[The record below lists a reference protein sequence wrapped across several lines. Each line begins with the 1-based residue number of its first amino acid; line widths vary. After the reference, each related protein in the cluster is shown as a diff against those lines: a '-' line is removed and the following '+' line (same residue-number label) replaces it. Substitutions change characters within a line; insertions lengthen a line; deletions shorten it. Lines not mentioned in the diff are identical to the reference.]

1 MSIEALN
8 YALNLEL
15 PEVEGPTRPLLKFV
29 LVGLANHA
37 NPRGEAWPSVDRLS
51 RYTGYSSR
59 SIQRGLSELVKMDL
73 IRVEEKPGRTNLYV
87 IKAFDEKAYDLSR
100 GDMVSGV
107 TPCQG
112 GVSPCH
118 PNHKEPSYNN
128 RGRSHQIPSDFKPT
142 EANVEWARS
151 ARPDVDL
158 KDATDQFIDYWI
170 GTAKPKSDWQAT
182 WRNWIRRTHAVRSG
196 GTARRNP
203 TALAEANRRRAAEL
217 LGELGQYEETTPR
230 LIDI

>member
-15 PEVEGPTRPLLKFV
+15 PDVEGPTKPLLKFV

-37 NPRGEAWPSVDRLS
+37 NPRGEAWPSIDRLS
-51 RYTGYSSR
+51 KYTGYSSR
-59 SIQRGLSELVKMDL
+59 SIQRGLSELVKLDL
-73 IRVEEKPGRTNLYV
+73 IKIEEKPGRTNLY
-87 IKAFDEKAYDLSR
+87 IITAFDQSR

-118 PNHKEPSYNN
+118 PNHKEPSSNN
-128 RGRSHQIPSDFKPT
+128 RRAHQIPSDFQPT
-142 EANVEWARS
+142 QANVEWAQS
-151 ARPDVDL
+151 ARPDVDI

-170 GTAKPKSDWQAT
+170 GSGKPKTDWQAT
-182 WRNWIRRTHAVRSG
+182 WRNWIRRTNTIRVGAA
-196 GTARRNP
+196 ARRDP
-203 TALAEANRRRAAEL
+203 TALAQANRRRAVEL
-217 LGELGQYEETTPR
+217 LGELGQYEEASPK
-230 LIDI
+230 LIDL

>member
-51 RYTGYSSR
+51 RYTGFSTR
-59 SIQRGLSELVKMDL
+59 SIQRALSELVKIGL
-73 IRVEEKPGRTNLYV
+73 VRVEEKPGRTNLYV
-87 IKAFDEKAYDLSR
+87 MTAFDQR
-100 GDMVSGV
+100 GDTVSGV

-118 PNHKEPSYNN
+118 PNHKEPLSIN
-128 RGRSHQIPSDFKPT
+128 RRAHQIPSDFKPT
-142 EANVEWARS
+142 EANVEWAKS

-196 GTARRNP
+196 GTTRRDP
-203 TALAEANRRRAAEL
+203 ASLVAANRKRAAEL
-217 LGELGQYEETTPR
+217 LGELGQYEEAAPK

>member
-87 IKAFDEKAYDLSR
+87 IKAFDESR

-118 PNHKEPSYNN
+118 PNHKEPSINN
-128 RGRSHQIPSDFKPT
+128 RRAHQLPSDFKPT

-158 KDATDQFIDYWI
+158 NDATDQFRDYWI
-170 GTAKPKSDWQAT
+170 GAGKPKSDWQAT
-182 WRNWIRRTHAVRSG
+182 WRNWIRRTHAIRSR
-196 GTARRNP
+196 GTTRRDP
-203 TALAEANRRRAAEL
+203 AALVETNRRRALEL
-217 LGELGQYEETTPR
+217 LGELGQYEEATPK